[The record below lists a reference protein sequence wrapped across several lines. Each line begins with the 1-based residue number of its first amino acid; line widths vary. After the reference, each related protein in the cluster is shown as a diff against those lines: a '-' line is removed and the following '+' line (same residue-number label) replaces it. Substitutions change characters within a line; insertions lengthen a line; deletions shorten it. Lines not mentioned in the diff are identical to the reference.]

1 MLYVI
6 SNIIYAIEGIELLS
20 FIDSELIPLCLE
32 LLMTLKEPHLLVKIL
47 NIIELILYKGDPMS
61 YVNDFYKDSDD
72 KILNPFK
79 YQFDSYGL
87 YDILSNIYANTKST
101 MVTESIKRIME
112 NFYDIKKIAF
122 H

>member
-1 MLYVI
+1 
-6 SNIIYAIEGIELLS
+6 
-20 FIDSELIPLCLE
+20 
-32 LLMTLKEPHLLVKIL
+32 MTIKEPHLLEKIL

-87 YDILSNIYANTKST
+87 YDILLNIYANTKSI
-101 MVTESIKRIME
+101 MVLASIKRIMK
-112 NFYDIKKIAF
+112 NFYDKQKITF